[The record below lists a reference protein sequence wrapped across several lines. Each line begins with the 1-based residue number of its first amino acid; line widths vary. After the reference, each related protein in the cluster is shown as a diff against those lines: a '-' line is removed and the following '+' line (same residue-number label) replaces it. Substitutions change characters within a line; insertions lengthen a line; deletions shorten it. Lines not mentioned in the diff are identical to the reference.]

1 MHSEELDNKCR
12 LCVGDIG
19 EDTEKYNINNF
30 WINIYLVEHIEDTPN
45 FARRTELNYSGEKV
59 TVALEKDFKHGAN
72 NECKVYGIEAPVEE
86 DPDVPHLQ
94 PSPGTFKRKD
104 TSPIL
109 TPKSN
114 S

>member
-1 MHSEELDNKCR
+1 MPKA
-12 LCVGDIG
+12 
-19 EDTEKYNINNF
+19 K
-30 WINIYLVEHIEDTPN
+30 
-45 FARRTELNYSGEKV
+45 RTELNYSGEKV
-59 TVALEKDFKHGAN
+59 AVALEKDFEHGAN
-72 NECKVYGIEAPVEE
+72 NECKVCGIEVPVEE

-94 PSPGTFKRKD
+94 PSLGTFKRKD